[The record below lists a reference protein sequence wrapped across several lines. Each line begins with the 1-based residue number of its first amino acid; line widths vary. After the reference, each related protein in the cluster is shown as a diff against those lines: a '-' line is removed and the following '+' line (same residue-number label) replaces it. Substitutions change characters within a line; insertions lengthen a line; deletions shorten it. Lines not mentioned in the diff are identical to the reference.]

1 MIIREHSPFF
11 SPPEYFE
18 DEEPHF
24 KSDVW
29 SLGCLLYFMVSGLNP
44 WEDETRISTCKS
56 VRQYLK
62 QKQKLIDGSIDEIQ
76 EKCGFYLPLFE
87 GCL

>member
-1 MIIREHSPFF
+1 MTIPKYSAFF

-18 DEEPHF
+18 DEEQNF

-29 SLGCLLYFMVSGLNP
+29 SLGCLLYFIVTDMNP
-44 WEDETRISTCKS
+44 WEDETRISIFNN

-62 QKQKLIDGSIDEIQ
+62 
-76 EKCGFYLPLFE
+76 
-87 GCL
+87 